1 MHKWLWF
8 YNKEFQGNLLIDK
21 NDALTMWSMI
31 ISDFVPVPV
40 GTCLHVL
47 IKVTLVKI

>member
-8 YNKEFQGNLLIDK
+8 YNKEFQGNLLTDK
-21 NDALTMWSMI
+21 NDALTMWPVI
-31 ISDFVPVPV
+31 IFDFVPVPV